1 MAAIHYWIITEQ
13 YYNSELI
20 FLNERAVILLVV
32 ASIHT
37 IKRSKKKWS
46 RKNCDNLVKESLGNE
61 LSLEKR
67 NIGFIG
73 YKKSL
78 FMNEVIENVYKYD
91 KKIFRRKTKDKIINS
106 RIKLL
111 KILMTVEGRNL
122 MLQIAKNSSL
132 PCWYKLS

>member
-1 MAAIHYWIITEQ
+1 M
-13 YYNSELI
+13 
-20 FLNERAVILLVV
+20 VLLVV

-37 IKRSKKKWS
+37 IKRSKKNCS
-46 RKNCDNLVKESLGNE
+46 RENCDNLVKESLDNE

-91 KKIFRRKTKDKIINS
+91 KKIFRRETKVSKSINS

-111 KILMTVEGRNL
+111 EILMTVEGRIL
-122 MLQIAKNSSL
+122 MLQIAKNSLL
-132 PCWYKLS
+132 PCWYKLSLNTIMVKA